1 MRRPA
6 YLALVL
12 VLAVLAGGCTGTSE
26 TPRIPGVRPGVALPP
41 PTERI
46 AAPDDVAPVLGG
58 DGEELGVGDFAGKV
72 VVLNFWAS
80 WCGPCR
86 TEQPELNE
94 AADAL
99 PDDDVA
105 FLGVALQESSEANA
119 LAHEREF
126 DVPYP
131 SLYDPA
137 NAYAAR
143 YKGVG
148 PRSIPTTILIDRE
161 GRVAVRLFGSTT
173 ATEIMV
179 LAEMLAEER

>member
-1 MRRPA
+1 MRRPTSLVLL
-6 YLALVL
+6 LAL
-12 VLAVLAGGCTGTSE
+12 AFLAGGCTGASE
-26 TPRIPGVRPGVALPP
+26 TPRIPGVRPGVVLPP
-41 PTERI
+41 PDERPP
-46 AAPDDVAPVLGG
+46 APLDVAPVLGG
-58 DGEELGVGDFAGKV
+58 DGQEMGLGDLAGKV

-86 TEQPELNE
+86 SEQPELNE
-94 AADAL
+94 AAATL
-99 PDDDVA
+99 PDDVA
-105 FLGVALQESSEANA
+105 FLGVAIQEASEANA

-161 GRVAVRLFGSTT
+161 GRVAARLFGSTT
-173 ATEIMV
+173 ATEVTV
-179 LAEMLAEER
+179 LASMLVDEA

>member
-1 MRRPA
+1 MRRA
-6 YLALVL
+6 ASLLLLVLALV
-12 VLAVLAGGCTGTSE
+12 ASACTGASE
-26 TPRIPGVRPGVALPP
+26 TPRIAGVRPGVTLPP
-41 PTERI
+41 PSERP
-46 AAPDDVAPVLGG
+46 AAPDDVAPVLGA

-86 TEQPELNE
+86 EEQPELNE
-94 AADAL
+94 AAREL
-99 PDDDVA
+99 GDDVA

-137 NAYAAR
+137 NEYAAR

-148 PRSIPTTILIDRE
+148 PRSIPTTILIDRQ
-161 GRVAVRLFGSTT
+161 GRVAVRLFGSTN
-173 ATEIMV
+173 ATEVTV
-179 LAEMLAEER
+179 LASMLAGER